1 MNEIKIV
8 LAWPDSALMPNRRG
22 GKHWASFQK
31 KKEGARTDGADAAR
45 NALEGLCG
53 VSMADGR
60 VSVGVMFF
68 EPDRR
73 HRDLDNLRGAIK
85 WHLDGIAKEL
95 GVDDKQFRPITINS
109 THGGKNG
116 ARVEVTLSQEVTT
129 SPC

>member
-8 LAWPDSALMPNRRG
+8 LPWPDSALMPNRRG

-31 KKEGARTDGADAAR
+31 KKEWARADGADAAR
-45 NALEGLCG
+45 SALEGLFG
-53 VSMADGR
+53 ASMAEGR
-60 VSVGVMFF
+60 VVGVEIMFF

-73 HRDLDNLRGAIK
+73 HRDLDNLLGAIK
-85 WHLDGIAKEL
+85 WHLDGVAKEL

-116 ARVEVTLSQEVTT
+116 ARVEVTLSQEK
-129 SPC
+129 

>member
-8 LAWPDSALMPNRRG
+8 LPWPDSALMPNRRG

-31 KKEGARTDGADAAR
+31 KKEGARADGADAAR
-45 NALEGLCG
+45 NALEGHGDDLIVEGG
-53 VSMADGR
+53 VS
-60 VSVGVMFF
+60 VSVMFF

-73 HRDLDNLRGAIK
+73 HRDLDNLLGAIK

-95 GVDDKQFRPITINS
+95 GIDDKQFRPITINS

-116 ARVEVTLSQEVTT
+116 ARVELTLSQGK
-129 SPC
+129 

>member
-8 LAWPDSALMPNRRG
+8 LPWPDSSLMPNRRG

-31 KKEGARTDGADAAR
+31 KKEGARADGADAAR
-45 NALEGLCG
+45 NALEGLRG
-53 VSMADGR
+53 VLMTEGM

-73 HRDLDNLRGAIK
+73 HRDLDNLLGAIK

-116 ARVEVTLSQEVTT
+116 ARVEVTLSQEK
-129 SPC
+129 